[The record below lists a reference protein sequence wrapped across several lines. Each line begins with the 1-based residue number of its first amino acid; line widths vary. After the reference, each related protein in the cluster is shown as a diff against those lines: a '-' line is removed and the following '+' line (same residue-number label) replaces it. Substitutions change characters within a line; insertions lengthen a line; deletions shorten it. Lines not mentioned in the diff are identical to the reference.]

1 MTGQFPQVLAGRY
14 EIRDL
19 IGRGGMAEV
28 HLGYDTRLSR
38 WVAIKLLR
46 SDIAGDPTFQ
56 ARFRR
61 EAQSAAA
68 LNHPAVVAVYDSGEE
83 ELIQPSGA
91 QRLVPYIVME
101 YVEGHTVREL
111 LSEGEAVPITE
122 AVEIV
127 TGVLDAL
134 EYSHRVGIV
143 HRDIKPGNI
152 MLTSTGAV
160 KVMDFGIA
168 RAIEDSASTVTQTH
182 TVVGTAQYLSP
193 EQARGENVD
202 ARSDLYSTGCLL
214 YELLT
219 GQPPF
224 QGDSAVAIAY
234 QHVREIPKRP
244 SALAAD
250 VPESL
255 DRVVLKALAK
265 NREDRYQDAS
275 HMRTDL
281 LAAARGLSVEAPA
294 AESWSEPT
302 SVIAPSEA
310 VATASSSS
318 EVDDEADE
326 PRKSRPWLLILLFLL
341 VIGTAALAGMWA
353 SGALGGA
360 SPGPKP
366 SATAA
371 SVAVPDVTNMTED
384 EAKAAIEAQGLVFQ
398 RAEEDQSNDQVEVGH
413 AVSSDPA
420 ASTQVAKGSTVTVT
434 FSGGSAMVSVPDVSG
449 KTQDQARTTL
459 ENAGLT
465 VGNATTEDHATVPKD
480 AVIRTDPVSGTSV
493 QRGSTVSL
501 VLSTGQTEVP
511 DLTGMTQ
518 EEARS
523 ALSEAGLTV
532 GNVTQEESSTVEEG
546 RVISHTPNKG
556 GQVRQGSEVSIVIS
570 SGSSKVTVPDVTGMS
585 QEEAT
590 KALQDKGLQVS
601 PDPERSP
608 SDSVE
613 SGKVISSNPAA
624 GTEVDKNST
633 VRLKISSG
641 RSGSTPTPTDAVLQ
655 PGPGQE
661 NRNGGNNN

>member
-83 ELIQPSGA
+83 ELVQPSGA
-91 QRLVPYIVME
+91 NRLVPYIVME

-134 EYSHRVGIV
+134 DYSHRVGIV

-244 SALAAD
+244 SSLAAD

-255 DRVVLKALAK
+255 DRVVLKSLAK
-265 NREDRYQDAS
+265 SREDRYQDAS

-281 LAAARGLSVEAPA
+281 LSAARGLSVEAPA
-294 AESWSEPT
+294 AESWNESTAVVP
-302 SVIAPSEA
+302 PSEA
-310 VATASSSS
+310 VAASFAPS
-318 EVDDEADE
+318 EADDEAE
-326 PRKSRPWLLILLFLL
+326 PRRSRPWLLLLLFLL

-353 SGALGGA
+353 SGYLGGG
-360 SPGPKP
+360 SPSPRP
-366 SATAA
+366 SVSAA
-371 SVAVPDVTNMTED
+371 AIVVPDVENMTEQ
-384 EAKAAIEAQGLVFQ
+384 EARDAIEEQGLVFQ
-398 RAEEDQSNDQVEVGH
+398 RAQEDESSDHIEVGR

-420 ASTQVAKGSTVTVT
+420 ASTEVAKGSTVTVT

-449 KTQDQARTTL
+449 KTQDEARTIL
-459 ENAGLT
+459 QGQGLT
-465 VGNATTEDHATVPKD
+465 VGNATTEDHASVSKD

-511 DLTGMTQ
+511 DLTGMSQ

-546 RVISHTPNKG
+546 KVVSHSPNKG
-556 GQVRQGSEVSIVIS
+556 GRVRQGSEVSIVLS
-570 SGSSKVTVPDVTGMS
+570 SGSSKVTVPDVAGMS
-585 QEEAT
+585 QEEAI
-590 KALQDKGLQVS
+590 KAMQDKGLQV
-601 PDPERSP
+601 DPQADLSP

-613 SGKVISSNPAA
+613 AGRVVSSNPAA
-624 GTEVDKNST
+624 GTEVDRNST
-633 VRLKISSG
+633 VRLRVSSG
-641 RSGSTPTPTDAVLQ
+641 KGGGSTASPSATPH
-655 PGPGQE
+655 PGVNQD
-661 NRNGGNNN
+661 NKNGANNGD

>member
-83 ELIQPSGA
+83 ELAQPSGA
-91 QRLVPYIVME
+91 HRLVPYIVME
-101 YVEGHTVREL
+101 YVEGHSVREL
-111 LSEGEAVPITE
+111 LSEGEAVPIAE

-127 TGVLDAL
+127 SGVLDAL
-134 EYSHRVGIV
+134 EYSHRAGIV

-255 DRVVLKALAK
+255 DRVILKSLAK
-265 NREDRYQDAS
+265 NRDDRYQDAS
-275 HMRTDL
+275 HMRTEL
-281 LAAARGLSVEAPA
+281 MAAARGMAVAAPA
-294 AESWSEPT
+294 ADSWNEAT
-302 SVIAPSEA
+302 SVIAPA
-310 VATASSSS
+310 AAATAAQPAEAAAAS
-318 EVDDEADE
+318 EEEE
-326 PRKSRPWLLILLFLL
+326 PPKKRTWLWVLAAILLI
-341 VIGTAALAGMWA
+341 GAAALAGMWTA
-353 SGALGGA
+353 GALGG
-360 SPGPKP
+360 SPAPTPTP
-366 SATAA
+366 SAAA
-371 SVAVPDVTNMTED
+371 VVIPDVKNMSEA
-384 EAKAAIEAQGLVFQ
+384 EAKKAIEDLGLVYA
-398 RAEEDQSNDQVEVGH
+398 RAETDVANDEVAIDH
-413 AVSSDPA
+413 AVESNPA
-420 ASTQVAKGSTVTVT
+420 ANSKVPAGSTVTVT
-434 FSGGSAMVSVPDVSG
+434 FSGGSAMINDIPDVAG
-449 KTQDQARTTL
+449 KSQTEARQIL
-459 ENAGLT
+459 EDAGLT
-465 VGNATTEDHATVPKD
+465 VGNSTSEDHPTVPKD
-480 AVIRTDPVSGTSV
+480 HVIRTDPSKGPV
-493 QRGSTVSL
+493 QRGSSVSL
-501 VLSTGQTEVP
+501 VLSTGETTVP
-511 DLTGMTQ
+511 DLLGMTQ
-518 EEARS
+518 EEARQ
-523 ALSEAGLTV
+523 ALSDAGLSV
-532 GNVTQEESSTVEEG
+532 GNVTYEESSDYPEG
-546 RVISHTPNKG
+546 QVARHSPNKG
-556 GQVRQGSEVSIVIS
+556 GQVDQGSEVDIVIS
-570 SGSSKVTVPDVTGMS
+570 SGSKATASPTPQPSGGASASQQAQVTVPDVTGKS
-585 QEEAT
+585 LSDAVA
-590 KALQDKGLQVS
+590 ALQSAGLEVESEGDQV
-601 PDPERSP
+601 P
-608 SDSVE
+608 SDSVPE
-613 SGKVISSNPAA
+613 GNVISSSPGA
-624 GTEVDKNST
+624 GSQVAPGSK
-633 VRLKISSG
+633 VRLTVSSG
-641 RSGSTPTPTDAVLQ
+641 P
-655 PGPGQE
+655 
-661 NRNGGNNN
+661 NN